1 MPRSFDLFLSS
12 LPGVFL
18 LFVRPCLF
26 AFLGAV
32 AKGIVQLLRNVPGAV
47 NDRPGRS
54 DKEVVV
60 QLVVVSPGFVMQR
73 VARDADVLVKLQVG
87 AQAVVD
93 GVKADAVS
101 LGGTAADNVNR
112 DGLPSFRRLGGDA
125 GITVVMPLEDKL
137 HAVAFKKRAESPPH
151 IIIVTPGTDG
161 MYRVVHHHDS
171 PPLGIACQCAFEP
184 VAVPPEGDRS
194 LDAVRVDDNVAQ
206 VGKVD
211 VIRLSLKAQRTV
223 ARVHESMRPAG
234 VQRLG
239 QSLQVLVVAR
249 GSKDGDVGGN
259 AVHGREPIAPI
270 SIRRTLDDVAGK
282 CPERR
287 AGISL
292 AEKVKKL
299 TGVAVCFVLYIAD
312 IEKIQRVM
320 GRRDAE
326 VMPAGMRV
334 AAADAVAVGVPAFE
348 LPQAGLVKG
357 GLPCPAL
364 HHGAR
369 GVSRIKGF
377 DSGHIAVGQ
386 GVIFH
391 SCRLE
396 ERIAPPGDR
405 ALRAGILPEGKDDA
419 VGAVGRGVGQLRRV
433 MEPSVP
439 FPNAQASSEA

>member
-1 MPRSFDLFLSS
+1 M
-12 LPGVFL
+12 
-18 LFVRPCLF
+18 
-26 AFLGAV
+26 
-32 AKGIVQLLRNVPGAV
+32 
-47 NDRPGRS
+47 
-54 DKEVVV
+54 
-60 QLVVVSPGFVMQR
+60 
-73 VARDADVLVKLQVG
+73 
-87 AQAVVD
+87 D

-112 DGLPSFRRLGGDA
+112 DGLFSLRRLGGDA

-151 IIIVTPGTDG
+151 IIIVTPGADG
-161 MYRVVHHHDS
+161 MDRMVHHDNRPFLRVV
-171 PPLGIACQCAFEP
+171 LQNRLEP

-211 VIRLSLKAQRTV
+211 VIGLPLKAPRTV

-249 GSKDGDVGGN
+249 GSKDGDAGGN
-259 AVHGREPIAPI
+259 AIHGREPITPI

-282 CPERR
+282 RPERR

-334 AAADAVAVGVPAFE
+334 AAAYAVAVGVPAFE

-396 ERIAPPGDR
+396 ERIAPPGDC
-405 ALRAGILPEGKDDA
+405 ALRAGILPQRKDNA
-419 VGAVGRGVGQLRRV
+419 VGSMGRGVGQLRRIV
-433 MEPSVP
+433 EPGVP